1 MKEQMRNDLGLPYP
15 SQANAGPMP
24 GNSHPLNQKAK
35 ELLQQ
40 IPENPQTECLHSLQL
55 AAWGIYN
62 QPKLQD
68 DDLERAIQVLSFN
81 TPPKHAMIFLLKNK
95 HPELTE
101 FRQAETPIHGS
112 LLLVRLIAL
121 RLKDENSELQ
131 VNEDLPLITD
141 PVDDLMIRMEL
152 I

>member
-1 MKEQMRNDLGLPYP
+1 MKEQMLNDLGLPYP
-15 SQANAGPMP
+15 PHANAGPMP
-24 GNSHPLNQKAK
+24 SNNHYLNRKAK
-35 ELLQQ
+35 ELLLT
-40 IPENPQTECLHSLQL
+40 IPQNPQTETLHSLQL
-55 AAWGIYN
+55 AEWGIYEK
-62 QPKLQD
+62 KLGGTN
-68 DDLERAIQVLSFN
+68 LEQAITVLKYQ
-81 TPPKHAMIFLLKNK
+81 TPPKQAMIFLLKNK